1 MGRRLPFIHLW
12 FPSLSL
18 SLVLHVP
25 RFTPSDAN
33 DLFYSSISHLMFQV
47 HFLDGALT
55 SLVLFFPSSS
65 GNWIPERYHCCWGAF
80 SLSICVFVLLSVG
93 KGDKF
98 GAQWP
103 AMSAM
108 CHILHEAICFIVV
121 DRATLSARGNVAKST
136 LGCFRENGGSTAWCE
151 KISPLFEIPA
161 SFLPSK
167 MASPCT
173 ANWP

>member
-1 MGRRLPFIHLW
+1 MRRSTLQSNCLWGADCPSFIFG
-12 FPSLSL
+12 FPL

-55 SLVLFFPSSS
+55 SLVLFFPSS

-136 LGCFRENGGSTAWCE
+136 LGCSRENGGSTVYV
-151 KISPLFEIPA
+151 
-161 SFLPSK
+161 
-167 MASPCT
+167 
-173 ANWP
+173 N